1 MIRFLLRRF
10 SGAGRSRRD
19 RGALGATRLMVI
31 SIALSSGSAAYADD
45 FFEIDH
51 IANQGRSVAVEFAEL
66 NGDARTDLMVVTLI
80 GIPPEEKRSVRVYL
94 QKPDGSLP
102 RTPDHTIEMP
112 QWSAVYDLADLK
124 ESPGQELVLLRP
136 DGVTLL
142 SLADASGRSWHLPVP
157 GPTTLGLSDDE
168 RGFGSFPLVYRDFGP
183 EPWLLVPQIGQLLA
197 LSPEGD
203 VRARLETPRRA
214 NYFIAPQSGL
224 VSVESDLQV
233 FVDAPK
239 LSVGDVDGDGRAD
252 VVLSTRH
259 EIWRL
264 LAQGGREPAHGA
276 GSQARPAPPHPA
288 RPHPRLRRRCE
299 HGQGHRRRREARPA
313 RLARGG
319 ELLQCVQ
326 HHLSPHESRRRLE
339 SRRARP
345 GLPLEGAAW
354 KPTHCSTL
362 DGDGRTELLRMEFRF
377 SLLEVVEFLLTR
389 EVDIQV
395 AIHRYDPD
403 RGFEEK
409 PWVKTQMELPVSF
422 DTFRLAGFIPIG
434 DVDLNGDGFPDF
446 VRSGGGDAIEI
457 SLGGGEHPFA
467 RQGYRQELPT
477 AGVIRFG
484 DLDGDGLLDFVLFD
498 PHNFNVPVRVGRN
511 LGKLPGTPSHR
522 TGAREETPR
531 RIETRRRS
539 RLGGSADGG
548 IEMAERVC
556 PWWVG
561 YLLASPDPTLV
572 RETRRGARSIPDER
586 RDRVGCRVRDGILQ
600 PSNGRA
606 GRSQRTRHLRRPSG
620 ADDPI
625 AAQACGSRRRL
636 GSDRNPRLLGE

>member
-10 SGAGRSRRD
+10 DGAGRSRRD
-19 RGALGATRLMVI
+19 HGALGATRLMVI
-31 SIALSSGSAAYADD
+31 SIALSSGTVAYADD

-66 NGDARTDLMVVTLI
+66 NGDARTDLMVVSLI
-80 GIPPEEKRSVRVYL
+80 GIPPEEERSVRVYL

-102 RTPDHTIEMP
+102 RTPDHTVEMP
-112 QWSAVYDLADLK
+112 QWSAVYDLADLR

-157 GPTTLGLSDDE
+157 GSTTLGLSDDE
-168 RGFGSFPLVYRDFGP
+168 RGFGSFPLVYREFGP
-183 EPWLLVPQIGQLLA
+183 EPWLLIPQLGQLLA

-214 NYFIAPQSGL
+214 NYFIAPQAGL
-224 VSVESDLQV
+224 VSIESNLQV

-252 VVLSTRH
+252 VVLATRH
-259 EIWRL
+259 EIWVYLRRGDGSLPTAPDRRLVLHL
-264 LAQGGREPAHGA
+264 LAPRDHIRGSGGVASMVRDIDGDEKLDLLISHVA
-276 GSQARPAPPHPA
+276 GNFSNASSTTYLHMN
-288 RPHPRLRRRCE
+288 
-299 HGQGHRRRREARPA
+299 
-313 RLARGG
+313 RGG
-319 ELLQCVQ
+319 GWNLEEPDQVFHSKGTLVADALLD
-326 HHLSPHESRRRLE
+326 
-339 SRRARP
+339 
-345 GLPLEGAAW
+345 
-354 KPTHCSTL
+354 T
-362 DGDGRTELLRMEFRF
+362 DGDGRTELLRMGFRF

-395 AIHRYDPD
+395 AVHRYEPE

-409 PWVKTQMELPVSF
+409 PWVKTQVELPVSF
-422 DTFRLAGFIPIG
+422 DTFRLAGFIPVG
-434 DVDLNGDGFPDF
+434 DVELNGDGFPDF

-511 LGKLPGTPSHR
+511 LGRLPGTSSHH
-522 TGAREETPR
+522 TGAREETPA
-531 RIETRRRS
+531 
-539 RLGGSADGG
+539 AD
-548 IEMAERVC
+548 
-556 PWWVG
+556 
-561 YLLASPDPTLV
+561 
-572 RETRRGARSIPDER
+572 
-586 RDRVGCRVRDGILQ
+586 RDSTPQ
-600 PSNGRA
+600 
-606 GRSQRTRHLRRPSG
+606 
-620 ADDPI
+620 
-625 AAQACGSRRRL
+625 
-636 GSDRNPRLLGE
+636 